1 MNNMQF
7 WQQQLMCKQL
17 QEPQRQQQLQQ
28 LDEGARHPSPHNQL
42 SAVAKPATGNQ
53 PPATLNEMAVNDA
66 YNYVWPNDFVGG
78 MHNLPNNSLIF
89 TAGNTNWVQS
99 NISPAMHNL
108 VNGVVLS
115 DCQSD
120 TMRSVG
126 FMSHQIDQTYHGI
139 PVSGTST
146 VNQYSHLGISN
157 NCHDLV
163 TEADATHAKA
173 SYTSRTF
180 QTDQR
185 SAAQVC
191 LQDKTLATTHN
202 FKGKHFFGNSPVQ
215 DLGNDVTSGSFQSTN
230 NLQHSVHF
238 QEFHGR
244 QEQDS
249 SVNLQGKPISQV
261 GTSSGVASLDPIEQ
275 KLLFGTDD
283 DNCGFSFGGSLI
295 SSMGVDMHGHSS
307 ENDHVV
313 TFPSIQSGSW
323 SALMQDAVQASSS
336 NNRLQEGWT
345 GLNSQKSEQ
354 LMVKPPIMTNDNGK
368 RPSAWDDRNLQSA
381 SSLTSTTV
389 PLFNDADSILGSS
402 TSPSDQHCFKSAHEE
417 NNGVLTEAPH
427 ASFLSTAQ
435 GAHNSEFYHSCDQSQ
450 LSEGGLHAERPSTS
464 GVWSGQ
470 SIKHH
475 DKNPGDIQFKS
486 QNIGSGWGD
495 QQNLTMSNA
504 SLQSV
509 TRLNGW
515 KTSHP
520 MACRGGNTSNYHE
533 NDENLWNTSEN
544 HVNLNSGLQPLK
556 SYIGSPKVQA
566 EDSLVGNLNS
576 NNLILNQD
584 MRQQA
589 SNAQQSVLGR
599 HFALNTCVNSEID
612 QDVEKKQNQPSKRQK
627 IWESSA
633 STTVE
638 RLGENHENERDHG
651 TVNLGDGYVGNM
663 TTEKSLLTGK
673 DQYPLVSGSQSFSI
687 QSCQHTVDSKM
698 LQNSLGS
705 LRTMGP
711 SFPPNHKFVGKTEF
725 AGHKASSDP
734 AIVSKMIAVGTKELQ
749 SRNTMPVCA
758 SNSSFD
764 GSTAQYSQNETI
776 SQTSNNMLELLHK
789 VDWSRNDHSVNA
801 SDLPA
806 QAAAETSVTHP
817 HFDWSSNLRGFGLR
831 LAPPSQR
838 QPPLKYASLSQKS
851 IDDANNWQ
859 LDKEAGCQNQPL
871 SNSTS
876 SVRPVPSL
884 DEAWKRKN
892 CDKTSSLY
900 VQKHEELPEANEHFI
915 FSSAVAS
922 NIPLAGNQL
931 QEQQQQL
938 QQQHISSTQDH
949 LVQQQQQQHISL
961 KTIHDVQDQSVKFS
975 FSNQANASQRV
986 QNSSLVRQPCDS
998 HIMAV
1003 PGQSVQTS
1011 LPAPAGRFST
1021 PGDAS
1026 FAETPVPVGSQFSSG
1041 GTNYTNSTFA
1051 SLSQTTS
1058 SGQQVPVV
1066 GTKSFSQSSI
1076 SSMSQQ
1082 VAFPKMLHNMWR
1094 NISPQQQQ
1102 AGINRQ
1108 ILAANILQSIVN
1120 NDSITSLWGM
1130 PKEGDQVNKEGSAT
1144 PEVGTSSANSQ
1155 KEENPLWGKS
1165 LNLMHTEKV
1174 DDVCKSI
1181 SASQGEEAAVTKP
1194 PLDGGS
1200 NVQISTL
1207 VDNHQHDT
1215 PCSPVLRSPLTSIA
1229 SYSSDIGISGCM
1241 SKPSDV
1247 QQQNHSLLH
1256 QLQSTKASDSDVN
1269 NLTGKGPKGV
1279 GFNASR
1285 MNFNIDQRFD
1295 LRQNKIFRI
1304 PADGKVGP
1312 ASHISFPPD
1321 SKPPSFASND
1331 SDESN
1336 PSTSTAG
1343 QHDLQAHMHPT
1354 STTSTANIMG
1364 GSDCTNI
1371 GPQMVPS
1378 WLECYGTYQNGRSVA
1393 VCDAQ
1398 RSQIAAIQQYF
1409 LQKAPA
1415 TRDDNYLEQRLDSS
1429 HIGSYRQGTLATK
1442 STPGEASP
1450 SLLPPDIM
1458 DHDIIVRSK
1467 KRKITTDVPWNK
1479 MVTEPQRLPSF
1490 SMAEL
1495 DWAQA
1500 ANRFI
1505 GKVDDEAETMEDE
1518 QFVPQS
1524 RRRLI
1529 LTAQLMHQ
1537 LIPAV
1542 PAVTLKEEAAASY
1555 RSVTFTV
1562 AKSAL
1567 ADACS
1572 LVTSSESDS
1581 HVLLGNKNMALGELK
1596 TSTKVANDIF
1606 SKLMEDFIGRSKKVG
1621 TDFSRLDGKTSLL
1634 DVRLECQELERFSIM
1649 NRLVKFHGRT
1659 HADAVGVSSISG
1671 AYRRNIFLQR
1681 YITALP
1687 VSGNLPEGVLCL
1699 SL

>member
-1 MNNMQF
+1 MLLQKLNDIAAVKSSIANF

-17 QEPQRQQQLQQ
+17 QKPQRQQQLQQ
-28 LDEGARHPSPHNQL
+28 LDEGARHLSPHNQL

-53 PPATLNEMAVNDA
+53 PPATLNEMPVNDA
-66 YNYVWPNDFVGG
+66 YNYMWPSDFVGG

-99 NISPAMHNL
+99 NISPAMPNL
-108 VNGVVLS
+108 
-115 DCQSD
+115 
-120 TMRSVG
+120 
-126 FMSHQIDQTYHGI
+126 
-139 PVSGTST
+139 
-146 VNQYSHLGISN
+146 
-157 NCHDLV
+157 
-163 TEADATHAKA
+163 
-173 SYTSRTF
+173 
-180 QTDQR
+180 
-185 SAAQVC
+185 
-191 LQDKTLATTHN
+191 
-202 FKGKHFFGNSPVQ
+202 
-215 DLGNDVTSGSFQSTN
+215 
-230 NLQHSVHF
+230 
-238 QEFHGR
+238 
-244 QEQDS
+244 
-249 SVNLQGKPISQV
+249 GKPISQV

-283 DNCGFSFGGSLI
+283 DRFSFGGSLI

-307 ENDHVV
+307 ENDHFVA
-313 TFPSIQSGSW
+313 FPSIQSGSW

-336 NNRLQEGWT
+336 NNRLQEEWT
-345 GLNSQKSEQ
+345 GLYSQKSEQ

-368 RPSAWDDRNLQSA
+368 RPSAWDDRNLQNA

-389 PLFNDADSILGSS
+389 PMYNDADSILGSS
-402 TSPSDQHCFKSAHEE
+402 TSPSDQHRFKSAHEQ

-435 GAHNSEFYHSCDQSQ
+435 GEHNSEFYHSCEQSQ
-450 LSEGGLHAERPSTS
+450 LSEGGLHAQRPSTS

-470 SIKHH
+470 SIKQH
-475 DKNPGDIQFKS
+475 DKNPGD
-486 QNIGSGWGD
+486 
-495 QQNLTMSNA
+495 
-504 SLQSV
+504 
-509 TRLNGW
+509 
-515 KTSHP
+515 
-520 MACRGGNTSNYHE
+520 
-533 NDENLWNTSEN
+533 
-544 HVNLNSGLQPLK
+544 
-556 SYIGSPKVQA
+556 
-566 EDSLVGNLNS
+566 
-576 NNLILNQD
+576 
-584 MRQQA
+584 
-589 SNAQQSVLGR
+589 
-599 HFALNTCVNSEID
+599 
-612 QDVEKKQNQPSKRQK
+612 
-627 IWESSA
+627 
-633 STTVE
+633 
-638 RLGENHENERDHG
+638 
-651 TVNLGDGYVGNM
+651 
-663 TTEKSLLTGK
+663 
-673 DQYPLVSGSQSFSI
+673 
-687 QSCQHTVDSKM
+687 
-698 LQNSLGS
+698 NSLGS

-711 SFPPNHKFVGKTEF
+711 SFPPNHKFVGKTQF

-734 AIVSKMIAVGTKELQ
+734 TIVSKMISVGAKELQ

-789 VDWSRNDHSVNA
+789 VDRSRNDNSVNT

-838 QPPLKYASLSQKS
+838 QPPLKYARLSQKS
-851 IDDANNWQ
+851 IDVANNWQ

-876 SVRPVPSL
+876 SVRSVPSL
-884 DEAWKRKN
+884 DEPCKREN
-892 CDKTSSLY
+892 CVRMSSLY
-900 VQKHEELPEANEHFI
+900 AQKHEEHPEANEHFI

-922 NIPLAGNQL
+922 DIPLAGNQL
-931 QEQQQQL
+931 QEQQHLL
-938 QQQHISSTQDH
+938 QQQHISSTKDH
-949 LVQQQQQQHISL
+949 LVQQQQQQHISESTL
-961 KTIHDVQDQSVKFS
+961 HDVQNQSVKFS
-975 FSNQANASQRV
+975 FSNQANASQLV

-998 HIMAV
+998 HIMAA

-1011 LPAPAGRFST
+1011 LPALAGRFPT

-1041 GTNYTNSTFA
+1041 GTDYTNSTF
-1051 SLSQTTS
+1051 SSFSHTTS
-1058 SGQQVPVV
+1058 SGQQLPVV
-1066 GTKSFSQSSI
+1066 GTKSFSKSSI
-1076 SSMSQQ
+1076 SGMSQQ

-1094 NISPQQQQ
+1094 NISPQHQQ

-1120 NDSITSLWGM
+1120 NDRITSLWGM

-1144 PEVGTSSANSQ
+1144 PEIGTSSANSQ

-1165 LNLMHTEKV
+1165 LDLMHSEKV

-1181 SASQGEEAAVTKP
+1181 SASQGEAAAVIKP

-1200 NVQISTL
+1200 NVQISSL
-1207 VDNHQHDT
+1207 VHNHQHDT
-1215 PCSPVLRSPLTSIA
+1215 PCSPVLHSPLTSIA
-1229 SYSSDIGISGCM
+1229 SSSSDIGISGCM

-1247 QQQNHSLLH
+1247 QQQNYSLLH

-1269 NLTGKGPKGV
+1269 NLIGKGPKGV
-1279 GFNASR
+1279 GFNASQ

-1295 LRQNKIFRI
+1295 HRQNKIFRI

-1343 QHDLQAHMHPT
+1343 EHDLQAHMHPT
-1354 STTSTANIMG
+1354 RTTSTANIMG

-1378 WLECYGTYQNGRSVA
+1378 WLECHGTYQKGRSVA

-1409 LQKAPA
+1409 LQKAPT

-1442 STPGEASP
+1442 STPSEASP

-1458 DHDIIVRSK
+1458 DHDVIVRS
-1467 KRKITTDVPWNK
+1467 RKCKIATDVPWNK

-1505 GKVDDEAETMEDE
+1505 EKVDDEAETVENGP
-1518 QFVPQS
+1518 FVPQS

-1529 LTAQLMHQ
+1529 LTTQLMHQ

-1542 PAVTLKEEAAASY
+1542 PAMMLKEEAAASY

-1581 HVLLGNKNMALGELK
+1581 HVLLGNKNMTLGELK
-1596 TSTKVANDIF
+1596 TSTKVENDNF
-1606 SKLMEDFIGRSKKVG
+1606 SKLMEDFVGRSKKLG

-1634 DVRLECQELERFSIM
+1634 DVRLECQELERFSII

-1659 HADAVGVSSISG
+1659 HADAVGVASTSG
-1671 AYRRNIFLQR
+1671 AYHRNIFPQR

-1687 VSGNLPEGVLCL
+1687 VPGNLPEGGLCL